1 MVSFRFSN
9 REISHDFNAHV
20 YPIRKLSDNQRNTC
34 TLYRHCKQ
42 LVEFYNYSCPGMCE
56 GEQMETF
63 FRLFALKA
71 LKAKQ
76 DDELSPDLFTW
87 ESPHLHP
94 LGMVFKGLCSPLHAV
109 RAYSTRQQFI
119 TVMKESHMLC
129 SLQKDV
135 IPVCEDVF
143 EVRDYATTTFV
154 FELGPQTNAC
164 SLARWGNCSVLVTI
178 HRLSLY
184 TTVRV
189 VTNVQNTW
197 QMKKKKRCSY
207 KC

>member
-1 MVSFRFSN
+1 MARRPKNHTSKSLIYNWQPLSRTTSFPPTFS
-9 REISHDFNAHV
+9 
-20 YPIRKLSDNQRNTC
+20 P
-34 TLYRHCKQ
+34 
-42 LVEFYNYSCPGMCE
+42 
-56 GEQMETF
+56 
-63 FRLFALKA
+63 
-71 LKAKQ
+71 
-76 DDELSPDLFTW
+76 
-87 ESPHLHP
+87 ESPPHPHP

-197 QMKKKKRCSY
+197 QVKKKTVQLQVLG
-207 KC
+207 